1 MDHRSEYLVQL
12 LEKIGGPL
20 MEAITDVS
28 ARQQGNMPESPA
40 GDEAQKMAELLAK
53 SVQVSINI
61 GRNMDLATHADQGES
76 VRVALA
82 ALAGSIV
89 AEQYRYSGKVPDDN
103 GLGRIAAALQAVM
116 TFSENF
122 IPSPESTQRLKQ
134 IAATGT
140 PVDPHQ
146 ADIQYLQAFIPVV
159 NAIGDFSFG
168 LPEQKLVQ
176 EVADRLT
183 KRAMTLRESIFAN
196 LVSADDQK
204 YAELALLRT
213 LAALYS
219 ECHRTETRKLA
230 QQGAGQPG
238 GVSIAPVWSA
248 FELRVAMM
256 ETLGSELAKRQGASS
271 TGAKSP
277 IPVAPAA
284 TAPVPPPP
292 LPQEPPKPLPSAPP
306 TAPPAAANPL
316 SMFAKPKEQ
325 PPAEPPQSSPPAQ
338 SPPASSGQGGGPMS
352 FFKSGDKSASQ

>member
-28 ARQQGNMPESPA
+28 ARQQVNMPESPA
-40 GDEAQKMAELLAK
+40 GDEARKMAELLAK
-53 SVQVSINI
+53 AVQVSINI

-89 AEQYRYSGKVPDDN
+89 AEQYRHSGKVPDDN
-103 GLGRIAAALQAVM
+103 GLGRITAALQAVM

-134 IAATGT
+134 IAATGA

-183 KRAMTLRESIFAN
+183 KRAMTLRESVFSG

-248 FELRVAMM
+248 FELRVAML
-256 ETLGSELAKRQGASS
+256 ETLGSELAKQQGTSSASS
-271 TGAKSP
+271 KSP

-284 TAPVPPPP
+284 AAPVTPPQSVAPPPP
-292 LPQEPPKPLPSAPP
+292 PASP
-306 TAPPAAANPL
+306 PPASGNPL
-316 SMFAKPKEQ
+316 SMFAKPKDS
-325 PPAEPPQSSPPAQ
+325 PPAQPPQSPPPAQ
-338 SPPASSGQGGGPMS
+338 SPPANPGQGGGGPMS